1 MLQLLNAMSL
11 PTGIKETVSV
21 LSSDPSNK
29 GGKARF
35 TMVPFKPYCDK
46 SVSNSGYFLKFLRT
60 LIEGQLKLR
69 LQSL

>member
-35 TMVPFKPYCDK
+35 TMVPL
-46 SVSNSGYFLKFLRT
+46 N
-60 LIEGQLKLR
+60 LIVIKVFQIVVT
-69 LQSL
+69 S